1 MTPGGCARHNFCSG
15 PDDPAS
21 GQLCGNTREVW
32 PPTIQARK
40 EEDAASAQQLCP
52 WLSRTRTA
60 HIPATEQLALQP
72 SHLLADHSRHNLP
85 VLLLLCSPPWGA
97 GTRGSTSGG
106 RWGRVNRKVL
116 LGAQGRS
123 GRGGSR
129 AGSRRRPL
137 LSRPPLCASRTS
149 EGTVGSC
156 STWESFPL
164 GSVLYLFNSYT
175 LPV

>member
-1 MTPGGCARHNFCSG
+1 MR
-15 PDDPAS
+15 PDDPAA

-40 EEDAASAQQLCP
+40 EEDAAASAQQLCP

-60 HIPATEQLALQP
+60 QLPATEQLALQP

-85 VLLLLCSPPWGA
+85 VLLLLCSPPWGT

-106 RWGRVNRKVL
+106 HWSRVNRKVL
-116 LGAQGRS
+116 LGSQAILPEPRGGAAEAGAGQGAGGGRS
-123 GRGGSR
+123 SP
-129 AGSRRRPL
+129 AHHSV
-137 LSRPPLCASRTS
+137 PPAPPTA
-149 EGTVGSC
+149 GSC
-156 STWESFPL
+156 SMRESFPL